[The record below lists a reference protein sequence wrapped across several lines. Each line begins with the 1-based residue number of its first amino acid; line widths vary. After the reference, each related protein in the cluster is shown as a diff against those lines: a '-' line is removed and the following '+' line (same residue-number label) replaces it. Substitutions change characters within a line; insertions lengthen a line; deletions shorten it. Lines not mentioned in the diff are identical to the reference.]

1 MNYTASH
8 AYEQLE
14 FDFSA
19 PSYLLIPS
27 ALPGFHNTDTKRY
40 NSISGAV
47 IYLMRGSQDI
57 LPEDAVCASCGA
69 AMHVHSNR
77 EIVLSHLRF
86 GNALTQIY
94 VTRKRFF
101 CPSCGASHMQYNGPL
116 VKTTF

>member
-77 EIVLSHLRF
+77 EIVLNIPPQRYRKSGTWKPQF
-86 GNALTQIY
+86 QFKGNRHS
-94 VTRKRFF
+94 V
-101 CPSCGASHMQYNGPL
+101 
-116 VKTTF
+116 